1 MPVVTMPKLSDTMLE
16 GTLVKW
22 RKKKGDKVDVGDI
35 LAEVETDKAT
45 MEMEAFDDGT
55 ITEIYVDEGAIIK
68 VGDRIALIL
77 GAGETAESAQ
87 KKLEAAPAEK
97 AKADAN
103 AHKPVD
109 HPVKAP
115 APRLHGPLGSAAK
128 SASAKTSGRVK
139 ASPLA
144 RKIAAAR
151 GVDLTVISGTGPAGR
166 IVKRDVENAPAGGTR
181 GVAACSAAP
190 TIRAARGIA
199 GEEKTI
205 ALTGMRKTIAERLL
219 ASKTQIPHFYLS
231 VAMDGGPLMALR
243 AELNVMAEKE
253 GGQKLT
259 VNDFIL
265 LAAAR
270 AAAAVPKI
278 NAAYDGD
285 VIIEYADVNL
295 AVAVAVDDGLI
306 TPVIR
311 KANTLSL
318 REISAAMKELAA
330 KARGKKLKPEEY
342 QGGTITLSSLGG
354 FGIDDF
360 MPIINPPQAFIL
372 GVGAITKQPVIDE
385 HEQVVAGH
393 RLVISASGDHRVIDG
408 AVAADYMNTL
418 RRLVEKPALLLL

>member
-1 MPVVTMPKLSDTMLE
+1 MPIVSMPKLSDTMVE

-22 RKKKGDKVDVGDI
+22 RKAQGDKIEVGDI

-45 MEMEAFDDGT
+45 MEMESFDDG
-55 ITEIYVDEGAIIK
+55 ILTEIFIPEGGIVK
-68 VGDRIALIL
+68 VGDKIALIL
-77 GAGETAESAQ
+77 ADGETAESAHADAAAAPQ
-87 KKLEAAPAEK
+87 KKAAS
-97 AKADAN
+97 DAN

-109 HPVKAP
+109 HPVHAP
-115 APRLHGPLGSAAK
+115 APKSHHAPGKAAV
-128 SASAKTSGRVK
+128 AGGRVK

-151 GVDLTVISGTGPAGR
+151 GVNLSSVAGSGPSGR
-166 IVKRDVENAPAGGTR
+166 IVKRDVEKAPVGG
-181 GVAACSAAP
+181 GSPVSAAP
-190 TIRAARGIA
+190 AIRAARGIA
-199 GEEKTI
+199 GEEKVI
-205 ALTGMRKTIAERLL
+205 PLTGMRKTIAERLL

-243 AELNVMAEKE
+243 KELNTMAEKD

-265 LAAAR
+265 LATAR

-285 VIIEYADVNL
+285 AIIEYSDVNL
-295 AVAVAVDDGLI
+295 AVAVAIEDGLI

-311 KANTLSL
+311 QANKLSL
-318 REISAAMKELAA
+318 TEISAAMKDLAGR
-330 KARGKKLKPEEY
+330 ARNKKLKPEDY

-354 FGIDDF
+354 FGIEDF
-360 MPIINPPQAFIL
+360 MPIINPPQSFIL
-372 GVGAITKQPVIDE
+372 GVGAITKQAVVNE
-385 HEQVVAGH
+385 HDQIVVGH

-408 AVAADYMNTL
+408 AVAAEYMNTL

>member
-22 RKKKGDKVDVGDI
+22 RKKAGDSVEVGDI

-45 MEMEAFDDGT
+45 MEMESF
-55 ITEIYVDEGAIIK
+55 DEGKLTELYVEEGGVIK
-68 VGDRIALIL
+68 VGDKIALIL
-77 GAGETAESAQ
+77 ADGESADTPAVP
-87 KKLEAAPAEK
+87 KATASTKSAAPAAAAPVVK
-97 AKADAN
+97 TPIAP
-103 AHKPVD
+103 KPST
-109 HPVKAP
+109 P
-115 APRLHGPLGSAAK
+115 A
-128 SASAKTSGRVK
+128 TTGRVK

-144 RKIAAAR
+144 RKIAASR
-151 GVDLTVISGTGPAGR
+151 GVNLSAIAGTGPAGR
-166 IVKRDVENAPAGGTR
+166 IVKKDVESAPVGGGG
-181 GVAACSAAP
+181 GVASSTPA
-190 TIRAARGIA
+190 IRAARGIA
-199 GEEKTI
+199 GEEKSI

-231 VAMDGGPLMALR
+231 VTMDGGPLMALR
-243 AELNVMAEKE
+243 KELNGMAEKD

-270 AAAAVPKI
+270 AAAEVPKI

-285 VIIEYADVNL
+285 AIIEYADVNL
-295 AVAVAVDDGLI
+295 AVAVAIEDGLI
-306 TPVIR
+306 TPVIK
-311 KANTLSL
+311 KADALTL
-318 REISAAMKELAA
+318 REISVAMKDLAA

-354 FGIDDF
+354 FGIDSF
-360 MPIINPPQAFIL
+360 LPIINPPQSFIL
-372 GVGAITKQPVIDE
+372 GVGAITKQPVVNE
-385 HEQVVAGH
+385 HDQIVPGH

-408 AVAADYMNTL
+408 AVAAEYMNAL

>member
-1 MPVVTMPKLSDTMLE
+1 MPAVTMPKLSDTMTE

-22 RKKKGDKVDVGDI
+22 RKAKGDKVEVGDI

-55 ITEIYVDEGAIIK
+55 LSEIYIEEGSVIK
-68 VGDRIALIL
+68 VGDKIALIL
-77 GAGETAESAQ
+77 GEGETDEGAASEA
-87 KKLEAAPAEK
+87 KAAPEK
-97 AKADAN
+97 PAPAGAKVP
-103 AHKPVD
+103 KPAT
-109 HPVKAP
+109 HQVKAP
-115 APRLHGPLGSAAK
+115 APRPQPAA
-128 SASAKTSGRVK
+128 AATGGRVK

-144 RKIAAAR
+144 RKVAAAR
-151 GVDLTVISGTGPAGR
+151 GVNLLTIAGSGPGGR
-166 IVKRDVENAPAGGTR
+166 IVKRDVENAPAGGG
-181 GVAACSAAP
+181 GVAGVSAAP
-190 TIRAARGIA
+190 VIRAARGIA
-199 GEEKTI
+199 GEEKVIT
-205 ALTGMRKTIAERLL
+205 LSGMRKTIAERLL

-243 AELNVMAEKE
+243 KELNAMAEKD

-270 AAAAVPKI
+270 AAAEVPKI

-285 VIIEYADVNL
+285 AIIEYSEVNL
-295 AVAVAVDDGLI
+295 AVAVAIEDGLI
-306 TPVIR
+306 TPVIK

-318 REISAAMKELAA
+318 REISAAMKDLAA

-360 MPIINPPQAFIL
+360 LPIINPPQSFIL
-372 GVGAITKQPVIDE
+372 GVGAITKQPVVNQHDQI
-385 HEQVVAGH
+385 VIGH

-408 AVAADYMNTL
+408 AVAAEYMNAL
-418 RRLVEKPALLLL
+418 RRLIEKPALLLL

>member
-22 RKKKGDKVDVGDI
+22 RKNKGDSVEVGDI

-45 MEMEAFDDGT
+45 MEMESF
-55 ITEIYVDEGAIIK
+55 DEGVLKETYIPEGGVVK
-68 VGDRIALIL
+68 VGDKIALIL
-77 GAGETAESAQ
+77 AEGETADATAP
-87 KKLEAAPAEK
+87 AAPAADKPK
-97 AKADAN
+97 AAAPAAKT
-103 AHKPVD
+103 PV
-109 HPVKAP
+109 AP
-115 APRLHGPLGSAAK
+115 APRAA
-128 SASAKTSGRVK
+128 APAPAGRVK

-144 RKIAAAR
+144 RKIAASR
-151 GVDLTVISGTGPAGR
+151 GVNLSALAGTGPGGR
-166 IVKRDVENAPAGGTR
+166 IVKKDVESAPVGGGG
-181 GVAACSAAP
+181 GVAVSAAP
-190 TIRAARGIA
+190 AIRAARGIA
-199 GEEKTI
+199 GEEKSI

-231 VAMDGGPLMALR
+231 VTMDGGPLMALR
-243 AELNVMAEKE
+243 KELNAMAEKD

-270 AAAAVPKI
+270 AAAEVPKI

-285 VIIEYADVNL
+285 AIIEYADVNL
-295 AVAVAVDDGLI
+295 AVAVAIEDGLI
-306 TPVIR
+306 TPVIK

-318 REISAAMKELAA
+318 REISAAMKDLAG

-354 FGIDDF
+354 FGIDNF
-360 MPIINPPQAFIL
+360 LPIINPPQAFIL
-372 GVGAITKQPVIDE
+372 GVGAITKQPVVN
-385 HEQVVAGH
+385 EQDQIVIGH
-393 RLVISASGDHRVIDG
+393 RLVISASGDHRVVDG
-408 AVAADYMNTL
+408 AVAAEYMNAL